1 MINMFR
7 TFRHNFSKSNTL
19 KKLYLYILSVFP
31 VHQRYEVNRYL
42 RSPFSKLENDNKII
56 FIHIPKAAGNA
67 LIKTLFNQ
75 SATGHDPLL
84 RYKKNDL
91 VKYTNF
97 YKFSVVRN
105 PWDRLVS
112 AYFYLKQ
119 GGIGFFDKEF
129 ADKFLNECDDFSEFV
144 LKLESDPHFLEKILS
159 WVHFCPQVSF
169 LQDETGRIAVDR
181 IVKLENISSD
191 ISLLCKDL
199 NLPDKQMIKDNQ
211 SKRGSYQDYYTE
223 ETKSIVAKI
232 YKEDIQQLGY
242 NFE

>member
-1 MINMFR
+1 MLKVIHR
-7 TFRHNFSKSNTL
+7 VRKGISNISLL
-19 KKLYLYILSVFP
+19 KRFYLFALSFMSVHKKYIL
-31 VHQRYEVNRYL
+31 NRSL

-129 ADKFLNECDDFSEFV
+129 ADKFLNDCDEFNEFV
-144 LKLESDPHFLEKILS
+144 LKLESDPHFLGKILS

-181 IVKLENISSD
+181 VVKLEYISSD

-199 NLPDKQMIKDNQ
+199 NLPDKQMVKDNQ

-223 ETKSIVAKI
+223 KTKSIVAKI